1 MTTTSERR
9 KGLRVA
15 SEHPISCAVLQLNGT
30 LGPPFEA
37 TLLDIGV
44 GGLSFLTLE
53 DVSAGA
59 IVRVR
64 LKLSDPPIDETLIV
78 RGIHSQRGPRGQVFG
93 GAFEALEQ
101 ASRTAI
107 TRFVFAEAKRSGASP
122 PKAAEAPKDRFA
134 PGSLEVAIRPDAVP
148 PGQGPTTWVDAVL
161 ATTIQM
167 VLDGDEWTRTKYPQA
182 TEMLDHFV
190 TQRARVL
197 LHEQKKA
204 S

>member
-1 MTTTSERR
+1 MTSERR
-9 KGLRVA
+9 KSMRVA
-15 SEHPISCAVLQLNGT
+15 TEHPISCAVLQLNGT

-44 GGLSFLTLE
+44 GGLSFLTVE
-53 DVSAGA
+53 DVPAGA

-64 LKLSDPPIDETLIV
+64 LKLAEPPIDETLIV
-78 RGIHSQRGPRGQVFG
+78 RGLHSQRGPRGQVFG

-107 TRFVFAEAKRSGASP
+107 TRFVFAEAKRTGTAP
-122 PKAAEAPKDRFA
+122 PKAAEASKDRFA
-134 PGSLEVAIRPDAVP
+134 PGSLEMAIRPDAVP

-161 ATTIQM
+161 ATTIQL
-167 VLDGDEWTRTKYPQA
+167 VLDGDEWTRKKYPQA
-182 TEMLDHFV
+182 TEMLDHYV
-190 TQRARVL
+190 KQRALEHLRD
-197 LHEQKKA
+197 QKKA